1 MKMDYPNPFD
11 GFEVVST
18 YTDGQACE
26 DGILVAVAAKDRV
39 SRPVWEYLCSR
50 VPLDNVAPEAIDAKR
65 HDHALFTSGRMITT
79 NALEARRVYEQ
90 NIGGGIFSLIEQ
102 GRKFWIMPNE
112 LGGLTLM
119 FPEDY

>member
-1 MKMDYPNPFD
+1 MEEFKII
-11 GFEVVST
+11 ST
-18 YTDGQACE
+18 YTDAQAVD
-26 DGILVAVAAKDRV
+26 DGVLVAVAAKDRV
-39 SRPVWEYLCSR
+39 TRTVWEYLCSR
-50 VPLDNVAPEAIDAKR
+50 VPLDNVAPDGIDAKR
-65 HDHALFTSGRMITT
+65 HDYALFTSGRMVGN

-90 NIGGGIFSLIEQ
+90 NIGGGIFTLIEH

>member
-1 MKMDYPNPFD
+1 MDDYPNPFD
-11 GFEVVST
+11 GFEVIST

-26 DGILVAVAAKDRV
+26 DGFLVAIAAKDRV
-39 SRPVWEYLCSR
+39 SRTVWEYLCSR
-50 VPLDNVAPEAIDAKR
+50 VPLDNVRPEDIDAKR
-65 HDHALFTSGRMITT
+65 HDYALFTSGRMVSH

-90 NIGGGIFSLIEQ
+90 NIGGGIFTLIEQ